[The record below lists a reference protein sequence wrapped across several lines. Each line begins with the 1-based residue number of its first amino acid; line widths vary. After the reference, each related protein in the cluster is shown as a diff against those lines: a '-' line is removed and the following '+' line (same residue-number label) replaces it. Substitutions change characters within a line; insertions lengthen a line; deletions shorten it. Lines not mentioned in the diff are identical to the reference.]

1 MYKPNKSINK
11 FEPSLKN
18 YFKDLKKCKP
28 LSRDEEI
35 ELCRRYRTNHD
46 LAARNRLV
54 TANLQYVAK
63 VARCYEGKGL
73 SYSDLIAEGNIGLM
87 KSIERFDETKG
98 NKLISYSVW
107 WIKQTILEALN
118 KRNGISGDD
127 FPNNEHQEED
137 NDDLIQPQKNP
148 EDGLFIE
155 ESDSFKNENSE
166 TLSMILQS
174 LNEREKTI
182 IAHYYGLGVMKQKT
196 YEEIG
201 KMLSLTK
208 ERVRQ
213 IAESALLKMRCSA
226 LCV

>member
-87 KSIERFDETKG
+87 KSIERLQMFPKSAHLIRDEKLSSEG
-98 NKLISYSVW
+98 YRILISGEYICIYRVINKIVYIYHIANGRTEYKNL
-107 WIKQTILEALN
+107 IK
-118 KRNGISGDD
+118 D
-127 FPNNEHQEED
+127 
-137 NDDLIQPQKNP
+137 
-148 EDGLFIE
+148 
-155 ESDSFKNENSE
+155 
-166 TLSMILQS
+166 
-174 LNEREKTI
+174 
-182 IAHYYGLGVMKQKT
+182 
-196 YEEIG
+196 
-201 KMLSLTK
+201 
-208 ERVRQ
+208 
-213 IAESALLKMRCSA
+213 
-226 LCV
+226 